1 MGCRE
6 GLRFVSVHKLEE
18 TLAGLTVSLSVFKKV
33 SLLEKLKV
41 IQLVAMKESLS
52 DLLTVAYWAIS
63 LGEKTAVRTVATVLF
78 SLAVS
83 SAADVV
89 DEMVV
94 H

>member
-1 MGCRE
+1 M
-6 GLRFVSVHKLEE
+6 EE
-18 TLAGLTVSLSVFKKV
+18 KLAGLTVSLSVFEKV

-41 IQLVAMKESLS
+41 IQLVAMKESLR

-63 LGEKTAVRTVATVLF
+63 LGEKTAVWTVATMVF
-78 SLAVS
+78 PLAVS

>member
-1 MGCRE
+1 M
-6 GLRFVSVHKLEE
+6 EE

-33 SLLEKLKV
+33 SPLKKFKV
-41 IQLVAMKESLS
+41 IQLVAMKESLR

-63 LGEKTAVRTVATVLF
+63 LVEKTAVWTVATMVF

-89 DEMVV
+89 GEMAV

>member
-1 MGCRE
+1 M
-6 GLRFVSVHKLEE
+6 
-18 TLAGLTVSLSVFKKV
+18 
-33 SLLEKLKV
+33 
-41 IQLVAMKESLS
+41 VAMKDSLR

-63 LGEKTAVRTVATVLF
+63 LVEKTAVWTVATMVF

-94 H
+94 N

>member
-1 MGCRE
+1 
-6 GLRFVSVHKLEE
+6 
-18 TLAGLTVSLSVFKKV
+18 
-33 SLLEKLKV
+33 
-41 IQLVAMKESLS
+41 MKESRR

-63 LGEKTAVRTVATVLF
+63 LVEKTAVWTVATMIF

-94 H
+94 NQVSWMELYMVYGCLEGEHIGPSIGCVVGW